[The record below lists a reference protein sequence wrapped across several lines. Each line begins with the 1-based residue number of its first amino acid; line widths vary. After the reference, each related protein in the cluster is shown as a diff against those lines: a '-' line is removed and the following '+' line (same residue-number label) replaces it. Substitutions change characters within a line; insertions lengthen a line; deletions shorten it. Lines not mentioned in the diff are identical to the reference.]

1 MNNGKRKLII
11 IRLLLG
17 IFIYYLIFGNSIQ
30 AHAFET
36 SAPNNKFGIHFAL
49 PNLDDL
55 TRARDLINSNG
66 GDWGYVTLV
75 IQEDDRDRNKWQE
88 VFDRMREF
96 HLIPIIRLA
105 TVPQADQWRR
115 PQPEDADSWVD
126 FLDSLHW
133 VVKDR
138 YIILFNEPNHGAE
151 WGGSVDAGDYAE
163 LALTF
168 AQKLKSK
175 SPDFFIMLAGL
186 DASAP
191 SAKPKFEDEDLFLR
205 QIFSSGSMEQWNN
218 LLSGLASHSYP
229 NPDFSGSPLAAG
241 RGSVRTYQ
249 WELELLR
256 SLGISKELPVFI
268 TETGWKRGDEE
279 VVAENFRAAFE
290 NIWLADER
298 VAAVTPFVFDYQG
311 APFLDFSWKR
321 FQDSGFYPQFYTV
334 QSLTKVKGRPEQI
347 ERGEINFDIPH
358 DLVAHSNFRF
368 TLNLKNF
375 GQAVWDKDSGYQL
388 TVVGSGQDHFEYFFS
403 DIKNLKPFEQSEVDF
418 FIKTSGAPGK
428 NQIQIA
434 LLKDGE
440 FYITGKA
447 WEYEI
452 FPLPDLR
459 FTVGLLPKLKSRG
472 NDFEIQIFDEQE
484 NLVFKK
490 VGIEVEDSK
499 GAVREVQNI
508 ILGKKYRVVILKP
521 YYLPRQNYLTFDTGE
536 NTLKFEMLLPLDF
549 NKNGRL
555 DIFELLPV
563 FQNPRLINL
572 LFP

>member
-256 SLGISKELPVFI
+256 SLG
-268 TETGWKRGDEE
+268 
-279 VVAENFRAAFE
+279 
-290 NIWLADER
+290 
-298 VAAVTPFVFDYQG
+298 
-311 APFLDFSWKR
+311 
-321 FQDSGFYPQFYTV
+321 
-334 QSLTKVKGRPEQI
+334 
-347 ERGEINFDIPH
+347 
-358 DLVAHSNFRF
+358 
-368 TLNLKNF
+368 
-375 GQAVWDKDSGYQL
+375 
-388 TVVGSGQDHFEYFFS
+388 
-403 DIKNLKPFEQSEVDF
+403 
-418 FIKTSGAPGK
+418 
-428 NQIQIA
+428 
-434 LLKDGE
+434 
-440 FYITGKA
+440 
-447 WEYEI
+447 
-452 FPLPDLR
+452 
-459 FTVGLLPKLKSRG
+459 
-472 NDFEIQIFDEQE
+472 
-484 NLVFKK
+484 
-490 VGIEVEDSK
+490 
-499 GAVREVQNI
+499 
-508 ILGKKYRVVILKP
+508 
-521 YYLPRQNYLTFDTGE
+521 
-536 NTLKFEMLLPLDF
+536 
-549 NKNGRL
+549 
-555 DIFELLPV
+555 
-563 FQNPRLINL
+563 
-572 LFP
+572 